1 MTSSESDVTPSPKD
15 RQNPMLKMA
24 LEIGPLLVFFFG
36 NLRGPWLVAQ
46 FPALSALGGPLFVAT
61 ALFMAATILS
71 LVVSKLVLGHLP
83 IMPFVSGIVVLLF
96 GSLSIYLQD
105 ETFIKMK
112 PTIINALFGC
122 ALLGGLLF
130 GKSLLGYV
138 FNAAFQLDAEG
149 WRKLTVRWGIFF
161 LFLAVLNEVIWR
173 NFSDDFWVAF
183 KVWGTMPI
191 TILFTLS
198 QMPLIMKHTVT
209 PPATAEAEK

>member
-1 MTSSESDVTPSPKD
+1 MTTESDITPSATDKHH
-15 RQNPMLKMA
+15 PMLKLA
-24 LEIGPLLVFFFG
+24 LELGPLLIFFFA
-36 NLRGPWLVAQ
+36 NLRGPWLVEK
-46 FPALSALGGPLFVAT
+46 FPVLGSLGGPLFVAT
-61 ALFMAATILS
+61 ALFMAATVIS
-71 LVVSKLVLGHLP
+71 LVISKVVLRHLP
-83 IMPFVSGIVVLLF
+83 IMPFVSGIVVLIF

-112 PTIINALFGC
+112 PTIINSLFGLT
-122 ALLGGLLF
+122 LLGGLLF

-149 WRKLTVRWGIFF
+149 WRKLTVRWGVFF
-161 LFLAVLNEVIWR
+161 LFLAVLNEVVWR

-209 PPATAEAEK
+209 PKPESEK